1 MFRSVP
7 FQAMQRNLMTFFFDA
22 LGICPL
28 KWNPK
33 WERFELCY
41 VRYIYSVLLSLL
53 LFLIDP
59 ICIVFVLDF
68 LKAFDN
74 VTLLTYVS
82 FAEYLISY
90 LVIMAI
96 YFTQNWSPRLM
107 VQMSN
112 KCRSLYLAID
122 LDRRIPL
129 DGFVAKRNV
138 LSLFIGVIGLSV
150 NVFCLNFLTE
160 TISPVLVVLASCV
173 GSLPAV
179 IITLFLVIYNTTLY
193 VVLENFRQINLRLQA
208 LMNTLKGL
216 VDQDADKPK
225 GRVGDFRKLRSF
237 CDISDQIDALA
248 IFHKDIFNF
257 LANFT
262 SHCSGAMLMFALNV
276 FCAIVSQAFFFYVN
290 LAVMIR
296 GSSNPTTSAVSID
309 LQFTGG
315 LFYALMNA
323 TQLLFVIEATSAVI
337 DTARSTGVQLHQVI
351 SASFDERLGRSVSSQ
366 LNNRCYIIVFHLVVG
381 IILPPS
387 PPSCHRRL
395 KCSPCNC

>member
-1 MFRSVP
+1 
-7 FQAMQRNLMTFFFDA
+7 MQKNLMTFLFDA
-22 LGICPL
+22 LGLCPL

-33 WERFELCY
+33 WERFEMCH
-41 VRYIYSVLLSLL
+41 VRYIYSLLLSLL
-53 LFLIDP
+53 LCVIEP
-59 ICIVFVLDF
+59 ICIIYVLDF

-82 FAEYLISY
+82 LAEYFISY
-90 LVIMAI
+90 LVNLAVYI
-96 YFTQNWSPRLM
+96 TQNWSPYRV
-107 VQMSN
+107 VQVCN

-122 LDRRIPL
+122 LDRRKVL
-129 DGFVAKRNV
+129 DGFVAKRNI
-138 LSLFIGVIGLSV
+138 LSLFIGLLGLFA
-150 NVFCLNFLTE
+150 NVFCLNFLTA
-160 TISPVLVVLASCV
+160 TPSPPLVVLASCV
-173 GSLPAV
+173 ASLAAI
-179 IITLFLVIYNTTLY
+179 IITLFLVIYNTTMY
-193 VVLENFRQINLRLQA
+193 VFLESFRQINCRLQA

-216 VDQDADKPK
+216 VDQELRLQPK

-290 LAVMIR
+290 LAGLIR
-296 GSSNPTTSAVSID
+296 GSSNTPTTNAVSID

-366 LNNRCYIIVFHLVVG
+366 LNIRCYKYCVSLG
-381 IILPPS
+381 GS
-387 PPSCHRRL
+387 E
-395 KCSPCNC
+395 